1 MDDDDSGTEKS
12 APMDAFSQLKQQMK
26 QSEESQTSVVEEVP
40 LRDDANE
47 YLENLLRLLIL
58 VKFTATLEQFLKA
71 NSIVGTDALLLH
83 CFHFLS

>member
-1 MDDDDSGTEKS
+1 MEDDDSDAEHRT
-12 APMDAFSQLKQQMK
+12 PLDAFSQLKQQMK
-26 QSEESQTSVVEEVP
+26 HAEDSQKTGVVDEVP

-71 NSIVGTDALLLH
+71 NSIVGIARNGFSPH
-83 CFHFLS
+83 MR